1 MCNLM
6 FICTFIHCVYVF
18 QNMYNHKNG
27 YIFFTKHNAINQE
40 IFICCLKKLALM
52 VPSKTSFSI
61 MLCHNTNHGNSFSDI
76 AQCTLNLGESN

>member
-1 MCNLM
+1 MYVYTLC
-6 FICTFIHCVYVF
+6 ICFPEYV
-18 QNMYNHKNG
+18 QPQKNG

-61 MLCHNTNHGNSFSDI
+61 MLCHNTNHGNSLSDI